1 MAWNY
6 ETWVL
11 CHVLD
16 EMEFSLL
23 KHLFH
28 EKKIIYIKSKITFY
42 DIFIRNKIQIF
53 IKIWILLSKKNNEQ
67 NNLLKICRH
76 DDLKL
81 PDDLFRCNG

>member
-28 EKKIIYIKSKITFY
+28 EKKIICIKSKITFY
-42 DIFIRNKIQIF
+42 DIFIRNKIQSF
-53 IKIWILLSKKNNEQ
+53 IKI
-67 NNLLKICRH
+67 
-76 DDLKL
+76 
-81 PDDLFRCNG
+81 